1 MKCTK
6 CGAEQEADVKFC
18 TQCGAPMEHEDQ
30 TPENNG
36 PEPADKEP
44 ASGAEAVKSEE
55 PASGAEAVKAEEDVY
70 KRQGGGSVPVYIR
83 VCQGRGPCCGDS
95 RLPQISHLLFR

>member
-36 PEPADKEP
+36 RSRQTRNRRPAR
-44 ASGAEAVKSEE
+44 
-55 PASGAEAVKAEEDVY
+55 
-70 KRQGGGSVPVYIR
+70 RQ
-83 VCQGRGPCCGDS
+83 
-95 RLPQISHLLFR
+95 

>member
-30 TPENNG
+30 DRKTTARSRQTRRR
-36 PEPADKEP
+36 PAGGRSTDR
-44 ASGAEAVKSEE
+44 SEAVKRKNRH
-55 PASGAEAVKAEEDVY
+55 PAETVKS
-70 KRQGGGSVPVYIR
+70 RGTGGRSRGSKSR
-83 VCQGRGPCCGDS
+83 GTGGRS
-95 RLPQISHLLFR
+95 RM

>member
-44 ASGAEAVKSEE
+44 ASGVEAVKS
-55 PASGAEAVKAEEDVY
+55 
-70 KRQGGGSVPVYIR
+70 
-83 VCQGRGPCCGDS
+83 
-95 RLPQISHLLFR
+95 

>member
-44 ASGAEAVKSEE
+44 ASGAEAVKSE
-55 PASGAEAVKAEEDVY
+55 PLAVF
-70 KRQGGGSVPVYIR
+70 GYIL
-83 VCQGRGPCCGDS
+83 CSKCITGE
-95 RLPQISHLLFR
+95 HWK